1 MLVLS
6 RRVGE
11 SIRIAEDIVVFVKW
25 IKGDRVS
32 VGIEA
37 PKKLR
42 VLRGELQDCPPS
54 ATGTSQQVCGR

>member
-6 RRVGE
+6 RKIGE
-11 SIRIAEDIVVFVKW
+11 SICVAEDIVVVVKW

-32 VGIEA
+32 IGIEA

-54 ATGTSQQVCGR
+54 GEGRPKRVCGR

>member
-6 RRVGE
+6 RKVGE
-11 SIRIAEDIVVFVKW
+11 SICIAEDIVVFVKW

-54 ATGTSQQVCGR
+54 ATGPSQVCGR